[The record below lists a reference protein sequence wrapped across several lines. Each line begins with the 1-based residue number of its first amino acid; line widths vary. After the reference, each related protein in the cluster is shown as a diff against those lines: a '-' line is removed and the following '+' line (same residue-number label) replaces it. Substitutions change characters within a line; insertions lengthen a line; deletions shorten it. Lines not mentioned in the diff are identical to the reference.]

1 VYYNNARMTVLWG
14 LIAASA
20 LLWPDHLRGPFDG
33 VPLDGT
39 SEAIFVGAIFPI
51 LWALHARFL
60 RTLLART
67 CIVALF
73 VFRIATSLLL
83 PQEGW
88 CLQWQP
94 ARPFAKDAA
103 GAPHA
108 WDLRA
113 DWRGDR
119 PACSAIVT
127 RSYDDIQKFPA
138 WFFNLPPDND
148 SWPSPQ
154 DRPPG
159 ATVVMHVHG
168 YLEAPHAGV
177 LRIDTGPDMRATM
190 AVDGQSVEA
199 ESRVAEGVHTISI
212 DATMTGDRWQLM
224 PRWNGTDLW
233 SATVGATV
241 RRPTGASVRL
251 HRWLAWV
258 PPLLVVV
265 LLASWTASL
274 VVRVGDAGVI
284 AWTIAASVAIGWL
297 VANDH
302 EAVARWAIVALT
314 GAAFVPVLPRLRN
327 LFGAAIMIGIP
338 WITYVVVA
346 STPAI
351 GRWNLYGVG
360 NDFWMYQRFAYRIVM
375 QGYWLEGGSPTFWF
389 QAGYRWIVSLLHVVF
404 GDSSVGEWYWDG
416 ACLLAGAL
424 FSFRIARTFAGFR
437 WGLVAAVA
445 PLGVFVLG
453 TAQKLIGMGLGEISS
468 SGLLSVAALCAIAS
482 RRRGVAVATVAG
494 VLALFAFYT
503 RLNNL
508 PMAIGVALFA
518 LPLRLP
524 MWTIPHPRVWWRQLS
539 LATVVTILLAIA
551 AGLLAFA
558 WRTWHYTGMFSI
570 FYGTQKDLLSL
581 WRPGMTASQIA
592 SGIAGSV
599 MMVLTVNDPPRFD
612 VYALPVMAGALV
624 AVLSLAM
631 APRFRNVPAAATL
644 FFFTGIA
651 GAFVA
656 RGGAYEGRFSVH
668 VMPITC
674 ALMVCGIASLGR
686 HRQIEWKAP

>member
-1 VYYNNARMTVLWG
+1 MWG

-20 LLWPDHLRGPFDG
+20 LLWPDHLRGRFDG

-39 SEAIFVGAIFPI
+39 SEAILVAAIFPT
-51 LWALHARFL
+51 LWILHARFL
-60 RTLLART
+60 RTRIART
-67 CIVALF
+67 CIVLL
-73 VFRIATSLLL
+73 VLCRIATSLLL
-83 PQEGW
+83 PQDGW

-94 ARPFAKDAA
+94 TRPFAKDAA

-113 DWRGDR
+113 DWRADR
-119 PACSAIVT
+119 PKCSAIVT
-127 RSYDDIQKFPA
+127 RPYDDIQRFPA

-159 ATVVMHVHG
+159 ATLLMHVRG

-177 LRIDTGPDMRATM
+177 LRIDTGPDMKSTI
-190 AVDGQSVEA
+190 AVDGRAVDA
-199 ESRVAEGVHTISI
+199 ESRVAEGVHTIDI

-224 PRWNGTDLW
+224 PTWNGTDLW
-233 SATVGATV
+233 STNVGATV
-241 RRPTGASVRL
+241 RRPTRATMRL
-251 HRWLAWV
+251 HRWLAWI

-274 VVRVGDAGVI
+274 VVCVGDVGVI
-284 AWTIAASVAIGWL
+284 GWTIGASMAIGWL
-297 VANDH
+297 VANGR
-302 EAVARWAIVALT
+302 EGIARWAIVALV
-314 GAAFVPVLPRLRN
+314 GAVFVPVPPRLKN
-327 LFGAAIMIGIP
+327 LFGATIMIGIP
-338 WITYVVVA
+338 WLTFVVVP
-346 STPAI
+346 SVPAI
-351 GRWNLYGVG
+351 GRWFLYGVG
-360 NDFWMYQRFAYRIVM
+360 NDFWMYQRFAYRIVL

-389 QAGYRWIVSLLHVVF
+389 QAGYRWIVGLLHLIF

-482 RRRGVAVATVAG
+482 RRRGVAAAIGAG
-494 VLALFAFYT
+494 VLALMAFYT

-524 MWTIPHPRVWWRQLS
+524 MRAIPHPRIWRRRLS
-539 LATVVTILLAIA
+539 LTTAVMVLLAIA
-551 AGLLAFA
+551 VGLVAFA
-558 WRTWHYTGMFSI
+558 WRTWHYTGVFSV

-581 WRPGMTASQIA
+581 WLPGMTASQIA
-592 SGIAGSV
+592 RGVAGSV
-599 MMVLTVNDPPRFD
+599 MMVLTVHDPARFD
-612 VYALPVMAGALV
+612 PYALPVMAGAIIAALG
-624 AVLSLAM
+624 LAM
-631 APRFRNVPAAATL
+631 VPRFRDVPAAAGL
-644 FFFTGIA
+644 FFFAGIA

-674 ALMVCGIASLGR
+674 ALTVCGIATVWRRPRPEL
-686 HRQIEWKAP
+686 KAP

>member
-1 VYYNNARMTVLWG
+1 MTVMWG

-20 LLWPDHLRGPFDG
+20 LLWPDHLRGRFDG

-39 SEAIFVGAIFPI
+39 SEAILVAAIFPI
-51 LWALHARFL
+51 LWILHGRFL
-60 RTLLART
+60 RTRIART
-67 CIVALF
+67 CIVLL
-73 VFRIATSLLL
+73 VLCRIATSLLL
-83 PQEGW
+83 PQDGW

-94 ARPFAKDAA
+94 TRPFAKDAS

-113 DWRGDR
+113 DWRADR

-127 RSYDDIQKFPA
+127 RPYDDIQRFPA

-159 ATVVMHVHG
+159 ATLVMHVRG
-168 YLEAPHAGV
+168 YLEAPYSGV
-177 LRIDTGPDMRATM
+177 LRIDTGPDMKSAI
-190 AVDGQSVEA
+190 AVDGLTVDA
-199 ESRVAEGVHTISI
+199 ESRVAEGVHAIDI

-224 PRWNGTDLW
+224 PTWNGTDLW
-233 SATVGATV
+233 STDVGATV
-241 RRPTGASVRL
+241 RRPTRAAMRL
-251 HRWLAWV
+251 HSWLAWI

-265 LLASWTASL
+265 LLASWTVSL
-274 VVRVGDAGVI
+274 VVCVGDVGVI
-284 AWTIAASVAIGWL
+284 AWTIGASMAIGWL
-297 VANDH
+297 VANGH
-302 EAVARWAIVALT
+302 EGIARWAIVALV
-314 GAAFVPVLPRLRN
+314 GAVFVPVPPRLKT
-327 LFGAAIMIGIP
+327 LFGATIMIGIP
-338 WITYVVVA
+338 WLTFVVVP
-346 STPAI
+346 SIPAI
-351 GRWNLYGVG
+351 GRWFLYGVG
-360 NDFWMYQRFAYRIVM
+360 NDFWMYQRFAYRIVL

-389 QAGYRWIVSLLHVVF
+389 QAGYRWIVGLLHLVF

-482 RRRGVAVATVAG
+482 RRRGVAAAIGAG
-494 VLALFAFYT
+494 VLALMAFYT

-508 PMAIGVALFA
+508 PMAIGVTLFA

-524 MWTIPHPRVWWRQLS
+524 MRAIPYPRIWRRRLS
-539 LATVVTILLAIA
+539 LTTAVTVLLAIG

-558 WRTWHYTGMFSI
+558 WRTWHYTGVFSI

-581 WRPGMTASQIA
+581 WQPGLTASQIA
-592 SGIAGSV
+592 RGIAGSV
-599 MMVLTVNDPPRFD
+599 MMVLTVHDPARFD
-612 VYALPVMAGALV
+612 PYALPVMAGALI
-624 AVLSLAM
+624 AALGLAM
-631 APRFRNVPAAATL
+631 VPRFRDVPAAAGL
-644 FFFTGIA
+644 FFFAGIA

-674 ALMVCGIASLGR
+674 ALTVCGIATMWRRPRPEL
-686 HRQIEWKAP
+686 KAP